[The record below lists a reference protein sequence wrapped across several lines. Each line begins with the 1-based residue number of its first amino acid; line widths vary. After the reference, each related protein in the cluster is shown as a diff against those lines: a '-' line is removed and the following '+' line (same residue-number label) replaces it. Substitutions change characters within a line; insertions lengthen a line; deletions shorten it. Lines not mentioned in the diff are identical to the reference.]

1 MKRSQIFQE
10 SPATTIIFASTLVAV
25 MGVSLIS
32 PVLPAVQEA
41 WNITE
46 AQASLLLSAFT
57 LPGVFLTIPIGIVID
72 RIGRKRI
79 FIPSLVIF
87 GLSGAGVVL
96 LSSFEMI
103 LVLRAIQGAA
113 SSAIATLTVTLIG
126 DLYTGEK
133 RRTLIGMNAVFLAV
147 GAAGYPLLGGAL
159 ATLSWMAPFIC
170 FLLGVVVALP
180 GIVFL
185 EEPSNNNSGA
195 DTSIREFVTGA
206 APMKPYLVLYTAI
219 FGIFL
224 LLYGAQL
231 TVVPFILANSYEYS
245 SGVIGL
251 LLGLPAVT
259 MGLTAMQG
267 DRLLQSFSSFQS
279 IALGF
284 TSYGIGL
291 VIVSMA
297 NSVYTVAG
305 ALLLF
310 GVGQGLA
317 EPITD
322 TALNELAPDE
332 FRGSIMSIRT
342 SVLRLGTT
350 IGPPVFVGL
359 ATIVGYAQTLLIG
372 GGAALLVGVGWLL
385 VRGSQTSRVVVS
397 DQ

>member
-1 MKRSQIFQE
+1 MKRSQLLRE
-10 SPATTIIFASTLVAV
+10 SPVTTIIFASTLVAV

-32 PVLPAVQEA
+32 PALPAVQDA
-41 WNITE
+41 WNISE

-57 LPGVFLTIPIGIVID
+57 LPGVFLTIPMGLLAD
-72 RIGRKRI
+72 RIGRKKI
-79 FIPSLVIF
+79 LVPSLVVF
-87 GLSGAGVVL
+87 GLCGAGVVL
-96 LSSFEMI
+96 FSDFETI
-103 LVLRAIQGAA
+103 LVLRAVQGAA

-133 RRTLIGMNAVFLAV
+133 RRTLIGMNAAILAV

-159 ATLSWMAPFIC
+159 ATISWTAPFIC
-170 FLLGVVVALP
+170 FLFGIVVALP
-180 GIVFL
+180 GIVYL
-185 EEPSNNNSGA
+185 EEPSDTGDGA
-195 DTSIREFVTGA
+195 STSIREFVTGSTS
-206 APMKPYLVLYTAI
+206 MKPYLVLYTAI

-231 TVVPFILANSYEYS
+231 TVVPFILANSYGYS

-251 LLGLPAVT
+251 LLGLPAVM

-267 DRLLQSFSSFQS
+267 ERLLRSVSSFQS

-284 TSYGIGL
+284 TSYGAGL
-291 VIVSMA
+291 VLVSVA
-297 NSVYTVAG
+297 DSVYLVAG

-310 GVGQGLA
+310 GLGQGLA

-350 IGPPVFVGL
+350 VGPPVFVGL
-359 ATIVGYAQTLLIG
+359 ATFVGYAQTLLVG
-372 GGAALLVGVGWLL
+372 GGVALLVGISWLL
-385 VRGSQTSRVVVS
+385 VRTTQSSRIVVS
-397 DQ
+397 D